1 MGVSLYLFTKIL
13 IISNFPLSLVK
24 GKRDSY
30 FLRSGGEGM
39 ITIYLNEKEYE
50 VEEGKTVLEVASE
63 LGVKI
68 PTLCHHPELEPIG
81 ACRICVV
88 EVEGARTLQPA
99 CTTKVFD
106 GMRIKTNTEKVESA
120 VRMNLALIMAN
131 HPHECMYCEADGRC
145 ELQNLIHAYDVGP
158 VFGMSVSFPKYID
171 ASSPSINRDL
181 TKCIKCQRCV
191 RVCSEIQGMNIYS
204 MIERGYET
212 IPETEFGLPVY
223 ETNCISC
230 GQCAYLCPV
239 GAIYETPTWKKLL
252 KMLENKNG
260 KVFIAQT
267 APSVRVAIGEEFGME
282 SGTVSTGKMVAALRK
297 LGFDYVFDTN
307 FGADLTIMEEAHE
320 LLHRLKNNGTLPMF
334 TSCCPGWVNMVEKEF
349 PEFIPNLS
357 TTKSPMQIM
366 SSTREY
372 FAKKLGV
379 HAEDIVMVAVMPC
392 TAKKDEIERPQHVV
406 NGIKVTDYVITTREF
421 AKMLKLKGISFIN
434 LNDEKHDSPLGASSG
449 AGAIFGVTGGVMEAA
464 LRTAYEKF
472 TGEKLP
478 RLIFNEVRGL
488 DGIRE
493 AEIDFKMRKVR
504 VAIVNGT
511 AYAKR
516 LLKEIKEGK
525 RQYDFVEVMACMG
538 GCIGGGGQPK
548 SLDPEIIK
556 KRARAIYSIDEI
568 SVIRRSHENPEI
580 IQLYEEFVG
589 EPNGH
594 VAHHYLH
601 TYYKDRSKRARSSL
615 NESKP
620 KFEEE
625 K

>member
-1 MGVSLYLFTKIL
+1 MV
-13 IISNFPLSLVK
+13 
-24 GKRDSY
+24 
-30 FLRSGGEGM
+30 
-39 ITIYLNEKEYE
+39 TIYINGKKYE
-50 VEEGKTVLEVASE
+50 VEEGQTILEVASK
-63 LGVKI
+63 LGYNI

-81 ACRICVV
+81 ACRVCVV
-88 EVEGARTLQPA
+88 EVEGFKTLQPA
-99 CTTKVFD
+99 CTTKVAD
-106 GMRIKTNTEKVESA
+106 GMVIKTNTERVENA
-120 VRMNLALIMAN
+120 VKMNLELIMAN

-145 ELQNLIHAYDVGP
+145 ELQNLVHMYDVQP
-158 VFGMSVSFPKYID
+158 TFGITVSFPKHID
-171 ASSPSINRDL
+171 TSSPSIHRDL

-204 MIERGYET
+204 MVERGYET
-212 IPETEFGLPVY
+212 VPETEFGLPVY

-239 GAIYETPTWKKLL
+239 GAIYEAPTWKKLL
-252 KMLENKNG
+252 HMLENKNG

-282 SGTVSTGKMVAALRK
+282 PGTVSTGKMVAALRR

-320 LLHRLKNNGTLPMF
+320 LLHRLTEGGVLPMF
-334 TSCCPGWVNMVEKEF
+334 TSCCPAWVNMVEKEF

-379 HAEDIVMVAVMPC
+379 APENIVMVAVMPC

-421 AKMLKLKGISFIN
+421 AKMLKFKGISFVN
-434 LNDEKHDSPLGASSG
+434 LPEEKHDSPLGASSG

-478 RLIFNEVRGL
+478 RLVFSEVRGL

-493 AEIDFKMRKVR
+493 AEVDFKTRKLK

-511 AYAKR
+511 GNAKK

-525 RQYDFVEVMACMG
+525 RNYDFVEVMACMG

-548 SLDPEIIK
+548 SLDPDIIK
-556 KRARAIYSIDEI
+556 KRARAIYSIDEM

-601 TYYKDRSKRARSSL
+601 THYTDRSKAKRRQEKSSA
-615 NESKP
+615 
-620 KFEEE
+620 E
-625 K
+625 KASGGK

>member
-1 MGVSLYLFTKIL
+1 MVTIFI
-13 IISNFPLSLVK
+13 N
-24 GKRDSY
+24 GKR
-30 FLRSGGEGM
+30 
-39 ITIYLNEKEYE
+39 YE
-50 VEEGKTVLEVASE
+50 VSDDKTILEVATE
-63 LGVKI
+63 HGYKI

-88 EVEGARTLQPA
+88 EVEGAKTLQPA
-99 CTTKVFD
+99 CTTKVSD
-106 GMRIKTNTEKVESA
+106 GMKIRTNTERVESA
-120 VRMNLALIMAN
+120 IKLNLSLIMAN

-145 ELQNLIHAYDVGP
+145 ELQNLVHMYDIQP
-158 VFGMSVSFPKYID
+158 IFGLKVSFPKYID
-171 ASSPSINRDL
+171 ESSPSINRDL

-204 MIERGYET
+204 MVERGYET
-212 IPETEFGLPVY
+212 LPETEFGKPVY

-252 KMLENKNG
+252 HMLENKNG

-282 SGTVSTGKMVAALRK
+282 PGTVSTGKMVAALRK

-320 LLHRLKNNGTLPMF
+320 LLHRLTEGGTLPMF
-334 TSCCPGWVNMVEKEF
+334 TSCCPGWVNLVEKEF

-372 FAKKLGV
+372 FAKKLNT
-379 HAEDIVMVAVMPC
+379 APENIVMVAVMPC
-392 TAKKDEIERPQHVV
+392 TAKKDEIERPQHIV
-406 NGIKVTDYVITTREF
+406 NGVKVTDYVITTREF
-421 AKMLKLKGISFIN
+421 GKMLKFKNIPFVNLKE
-434 LNDEKHDSPLGASSG
+434 EKHDSPLGASSG

-464 LRTAYEKF
+464 LRTAYEKL
-472 TGEKLP
+472 TNEKLP
-478 RLIFNEVRGL
+478 RLVFSEVRGL

-493 AEIDFKMRKVR
+493 AEVDFKTRKLK

-511 AYAKR
+511 ANAKK
-516 LLKEIKEGK
+516 LLKQIKSGNK
-525 RQYDFVEVMACMG
+525 YYDFVEIMACMG

-548 SLDPEIIK
+548 SLDPEIVR
-556 KRARAIYSIDEI
+556 KRARAIYSIDEA

-594 VAHHYLH
+594 VAHEYLH
-601 TYYKDRSKRARSSL
+601 TYYTNKSKQNRG
-615 NESKP
+615 
-620 KFEEE
+620 
-625 K
+625 

>member
-1 MGVSLYLFTKIL
+1 MVAVVKIY
-13 IISNFPLSLVK
+13 INNKP
-24 GKRDSY
+24 
-30 FLRSGGEGM
+30 
-39 ITIYLNEKEYE
+39 YE
-50 VEEGKTVLEVASE
+50 VDENKTVLEAAAQF
-63 LGVKI
+63 GYKI

-88 EVEGARTLQPA
+88 EIEGAKTLQPA
-99 CTTKVFD
+99 CTTKVSD
-106 GMRIKTNTEKVESA
+106 GMKIWTNTERVEQA
-120 VRMNLALIMAN
+120 VRFNLNLIMAN
-131 HPHECMYCEADGRC
+131 HPHECMYCEADGKC
-145 ELQNLIHAYDVGP
+145 ELQNLIHYYDIQP
-158 VFGMSVSFPKYID
+158 IFGTPVSFPKYID
-171 ASSPSINRDL
+171 TSSPSINRDL
-181 TKCIKCQRCV
+181 KKCIKCQRCV

-212 IPETEFGLPVY
+212 IPETEFGVPVY

-239 GAIYETPTWKKLL
+239 GAIYETPTWKKLI

-282 SGTVSTGKMVAALRK
+282 PGTVSTGKMVAALRK

-320 LLHRLKNNGTLPMF
+320 LIGRLRNGGTLPMF

-372 FAKKLGV
+372 FAKKINV
-379 HAEDIVMVAVMPC
+379 KPEDIVMVAVMPC
-392 TAKKDEIERPQHVV
+392 TAKKDEIERAQHVV
-406 NGIKVTDYVITTREF
+406 DGIKVTDYVITTREF
-421 AKMLKLKGISFIN
+421 AKMLKFKNIPFVN
-434 LNDEKHDSPLGASSG
+434 LPEEKHDSPLGASSG

-464 LRTAYEKF
+464 LRTAYEKL

-478 RLIFNEVRGL
+478 RLVFNEVRGL
-488 DGIRE
+488 EGIRE
-493 AEIDFKMRKVR
+493 AEVDFKTRKVR

-511 AYAKR
+511 GNAKK

-525 RQYDFVEVMACMG
+525 KHYDFVEVMACLG

-548 SLDPEIIK
+548 SLDPDIVK
-556 KRARAIYSIDEI
+556 KRAKAIYSIDEM

-594 VAHHYLH
+594 IAHHYLH
-601 TYYKDRSKRARSSL
+601 THYTNRTKEERKKQKSKTAD
-615 NESKP
+615 
-620 KFEEE
+620 
-625 K
+625 

>member
-1 MGVSLYLFTKIL
+1 VVAVVKIY
-13 IISNFPLSLVK
+13 INNKP
-24 GKRDSY
+24 
-30 FLRSGGEGM
+30 
-39 ITIYLNEKEYE
+39 YE
-50 VEEGKTVLEVASE
+50 VDENKTVLEAAAQF
-63 LGVKI
+63 GYKI

-88 EVEGARTLQPA
+88 EIEGAKTLQPA
-99 CTTKVFD
+99 CTTKVSD
-106 GMRIKTNTEKVESA
+106 GMKIWTNTERVEQA
-120 VRMNLALIMAN
+120 VRFNLNLIMAN
-131 HPHECMYCEADGRC
+131 HPHECMYCEADGKC
-145 ELQNLIHAYDVGP
+145 ELQNLIHYYDIQP
-158 VFGMSVSFPKYID
+158 IFGTPVSFPKYID
-171 ASSPSINRDL
+171 TSSPSINRDL
-181 TKCIKCQRCV
+181 KKCIKCQRCV

-212 IPETEFGLPVY
+212 IPETEFGVPVY

-239 GAIYETPTWKKLL
+239 GAIYETPTWKKLI

-282 SGTVSTGKMVAALRK
+282 PGTVSTGKMVAALRK

-320 LLHRLKNNGTLPMF
+320 LIGRLRNGGTLPMF

-372 FAKKLGV
+372 FAKKINV
-379 HAEDIVMVAVMPC
+379 KPEDIVMVAVMPC
-392 TAKKDEIERPQHVV
+392 TAKKDEIERAQHVV
-406 NGIKVTDYVITTREF
+406 DGIKVTDYVITTREF
-421 AKMLKLKGISFIN
+421 AKMLKFKNIPFVN
-434 LNDEKHDSPLGASSG
+434 LPEEKHDSPLGASSG

-464 LRTAYEKF
+464 LRTAYEKL

-478 RLIFNEVRGL
+478 RLVFNEVRGL
-488 DGIRE
+488 EGIRE
-493 AEIDFKMRKVR
+493 AEVDFKTRKVR

-511 AYAKR
+511 GNAKK

-525 RQYDFVEVMACMG
+525 KHYDFVEVMACLG

-548 SLDPEIIK
+548 SLDPDIVK
-556 KRARAIYSIDEI
+556 KRAKAIYSIDEM

-594 VAHHYLH
+594 IAHHYLH
-601 TYYKDRSKRARSSL
+601 THYTNRTKEERKKQKSKTAD
-615 NESKP
+615 
-620 KFEEE
+620 
-625 K
+625 

>member
-1 MGVSLYLFTKIL
+1 MV
-13 IISNFPLSLVK
+13 
-24 GKRDSY
+24 
-30 FLRSGGEGM
+30 
-39 ITIYLNEKEYE
+39 TIYINGNKHE
-50 VEEGKTVLEVASE
+50 VEERKTILEVASQ
-63 LGVKI
+63 LGYHI
-68 PTLCHHPELEPIG
+68 PTLCHHPELQPIG

-88 EVEGARTLQPA
+88 EVEGFKTLQPA
-99 CTTKVFD
+99 CTTKVAN
-106 GMRIKTNTEKVESA
+106 GMVIRTNTERVENA
-120 VRMNLALIMAN
+120 VKLNLELVMAH

-145 ELQNLIHAYDVGP
+145 ELQKLVHMYDVQP
-158 VFGMSVSFPKYID
+158 IFGISVSFPKYID
-171 ASSPSINRDL
+171 TSSPSIHRDL

-212 IPETEFGLPVY
+212 VPETEFGLPVY

-239 GAIYETPTWKKLL
+239 GAIYEAPTWKKLL
-252 KMLENKNG
+252 HTLENKNG

-282 SGTVSTGKMVAALRK
+282 PGTVSTGKMVAALRR

-320 LLHRLKNNGTLPMF
+320 LLHRLTKGGVLPMF

-379 HAEDIVMVAVMPC
+379 APENIVMVAVMPC
-392 TAKKDEIERPQHVV
+392 TAKKDEIERSQHVV

-421 AKMLKLKGISFIN
+421 AKMLKLKGISFVN
-434 LNDEKHDSPLGASSG
+434 LPEEKHDSPLGASSG

-478 RLIFNEVRGL
+478 RLVFSEVRGL

-493 AEIDFKMRKVR
+493 AEVDFKTRKLK
-504 VAIVNGT
+504 VAVVNGT
-511 AYAKR
+511 GNAKK

-525 RQYDFVEVMACMG
+525 RNYDFVEVMACMG

-548 SLDPEIIK
+548 SLDPDIIK
-556 KRARAIYSIDEI
+556 KRARAIYSIDEM

-580 IQLYEEFVG
+580 IQLYEEFIG

-594 VAHHYLH
+594 IAHHYLH
-601 TYYKDRSKRARSSL
+601 THYTDRSKAKRRQ
-615 NESKP
+615 
-620 KFEEE
+620 E
-625 K
+625 KSPVEKSTGGK

>member
-1 MGVSLYLFTKIL
+1 MV
-13 IISNFPLSLVK
+13 
-24 GKRDSY
+24 
-30 FLRSGGEGM
+30 
-39 ITIYLNEKEYE
+39 TIYINGNKHE
-50 VEEGKTVLEVASE
+50 VEEEKTILEVASQ
-63 LGVKI
+63 LGYHI
-68 PTLCHHPELEPIG
+68 SALCHHPELQPIG

-88 EVEGARTLQPA
+88 EVEGFKTLQPA
-99 CTTKVFD
+99 CATKVAD
-106 GMRIKTNTEKVESA
+106 GMVIRTNTERVENA
-120 VRMNLALIMAN
+120 VKLNLELVMAH

-145 ELQNLIHAYDVGP
+145 ELQKLVHMYDVQP
-158 VFGMSVSFPKYID
+158 IFGISVSFPKYID
-171 ASSPSINRDL
+171 TSSPSIHRDL

-212 IPETEFGLPVY
+212 VPETEFGLPVY

-239 GAIYETPTWKKLL
+239 GAIYEAPTWKKLL
-252 KMLENKNG
+252 HMLENKNG

-282 SGTVSTGKMVAALRK
+282 PGTVSTGKMVAALRR

-320 LLHRLKNNGTLPMF
+320 LLHRLTKGGVLPMF

-379 HAEDIVMVAVMPC
+379 APENIVMVAVMPC
-392 TAKKDEIERPQHVV
+392 TAKKDEIERSQHVV

-421 AKMLKLKGISFIN
+421 AKMLKLKGISFVN
-434 LNDEKHDSPLGASSG
+434 LPEEKHDSPLGVSSG

-472 TGEKLP
+472 TGENLP
-478 RLIFNEVRGL
+478 RLVFSEVRGL

-493 AEIDFKMRKVR
+493 AEVDFKTRKLK

-511 AYAKR
+511 GNAKK

-525 RQYDFVEVMACMG
+525 RNYDFVEVMACMG

-548 SLDPEIIK
+548 SLDPDIIK
-556 KRARAIYSIDEI
+556 KRARAIYSIDEM

-594 VAHHYLH
+594 IAHHYLH
-601 TYYKDRSKRARSSL
+601 TYYTDRSRAKRRQEKSSV
-615 NESKP
+615 
-620 KFEEE
+620 E
-625 K
+625 KSTGGK

>member
-1 MGVSLYLFTKIL
+1 MVKIY
-13 IISNFPLSLVK
+13 INNKP
-24 GKRDSY
+24 
-30 FLRSGGEGM
+30 
-39 ITIYLNEKEYE
+39 YE
-50 VEEGKTVLEVASE
+50 VDENKTVLEAAAQF
-63 LGVKI
+63 GYKI

-88 EVEGARTLQPA
+88 EIEGAKTLQPA
-99 CTTKVFD
+99 CTTKVSD
-106 GMRIKTNTEKVESA
+106 GMKIWTNTERVEQA
-120 VRMNLALIMAN
+120 VRFNLNLIMAN
-131 HPHECMYCEADGRC
+131 HPHECMYCEADGKC
-145 ELQNLIHAYDVGP
+145 ELQNLIHYYDIQP
-158 VFGMSVSFPKYID
+158 IFGTPVSFPKYID
-171 ASSPSINRDL
+171 TSSPSINRDL
-181 TKCIKCQRCV
+181 KKCIKCQRCV

-212 IPETEFGLPVY
+212 IPETEFGVPVY

-239 GAIYETPTWKKLL
+239 GAIYETPTWKKLI

-282 SGTVSTGKMVAALRK
+282 PGTVSTGKMVAALRK

-320 LLHRLKNNGTLPMF
+320 LIGRLKNGGTLPMF

-372 FAKKLGV
+372 FAKKINV
-379 HAEDIVMVAVMPC
+379 KPEDIVMVAVMPC
-392 TAKKDEIERPQHVV
+392 TAKKDEIERAQHVV
-406 NGIKVTDYVITTREF
+406 DGIKVTDYVITTREF
-421 AKMLKLKGISFIN
+421 AKMLKFKNIPFVN
-434 LNDEKHDSPLGASSG
+434 LPEEKHDSPLGASSG

-464 LRTAYEKF
+464 LRTAYEKL

-478 RLIFNEVRGL
+478 RLVFNEVRGL
-488 DGIRE
+488 EGIRE
-493 AEIDFKMRKVR
+493 AEVDFKTRKVR

-511 AYAKR
+511 GNAKK

-525 RQYDFVEVMACMG
+525 KHYDFVEVMACLG

-548 SLDPEIIK
+548 SLDPDIVK
-556 KRARAIYSIDEI
+556 KRAKAIYSIDEM

-594 VAHHYLH
+594 IAHHYLH
-601 TYYKDRSKRARSSL
+601 THYTNRTKEERKKQKSKTAD
-615 NESKP
+615 
-620 KFEEE
+620 
-625 K
+625 

>member
-1 MGVSLYLFTKIL
+1 MVAVVKIY
-13 IISNFPLSLVK
+13 INNKP
-24 GKRDSY
+24 
-30 FLRSGGEGM
+30 
-39 ITIYLNEKEYE
+39 YE
-50 VEEGKTVLEVASE
+50 VDENKTVLEAAAQF
-63 LGVKI
+63 GYKI

-88 EVEGARTLQPA
+88 EIEGAKTLQPA
-99 CTTKVFD
+99 CTTKVSD
-106 GMRIKTNTEKVESA
+106 GMKIWTNTERVEQA
-120 VRMNLALIMAN
+120 VRFNLNLIMAN
-131 HPHECMYCEADGRC
+131 HPHECMYCEADGKC
-145 ELQNLIHAYDVGP
+145 ELQNLIHYYDIQP
-158 VFGMSVSFPKYID
+158 IFGTPVSFPKYID
-171 ASSPSINRDL
+171 TSSPSINRDL
-181 TKCIKCQRCV
+181 KKCIKCQRCV

-212 IPETEFGLPVY
+212 IPETEFGVPVY

-239 GAIYETPTWKKLL
+239 GAIYETPTWKKLI

-282 SGTVSTGKMVAALRK
+282 PGTVSTGKMVAALRK

-320 LLHRLKNNGTLPMF
+320 LIGRLKNGGTLPMF

-372 FAKKLGV
+372 FAKKINV
-379 HAEDIVMVAVMPC
+379 KPEDIVMVAVMPC
-392 TAKKDEIERPQHVV
+392 TAKKDEIERAQHVV
-406 NGIKVTDYVITTREF
+406 DGIKVTDYVITTREF
-421 AKMLKLKGISFIN
+421 AKMLKFKNIPFVN
-434 LNDEKHDSPLGASSG
+434 LPEEKHDSPLGASSG

-464 LRTAYEKF
+464 LRTAYEKL

-478 RLIFNEVRGL
+478 RLVFNEVRGL
-488 DGIRE
+488 EGIRE
-493 AEIDFKMRKVR
+493 AEVDFKTRKVR

-511 AYAKR
+511 GNAKK

-525 RQYDFVEVMACMG
+525 KHYDFVEVMACLG

-548 SLDPEIIK
+548 SLDPDIVK
-556 KRARAIYSIDEI
+556 KRAKAIYSIDEM

-594 VAHHYLH
+594 IAHHYLH
-601 TYYKDRSKRARSSL
+601 THYTNRTKEERKKQKSKTAD
-615 NESKP
+615 
-620 KFEEE
+620 
-625 K
+625 